1 MFNPRK
7 LSLKDTPPPDNNGD
21 DLDRMLKEF
30 QQQRAA
36 KTLQR
41 QWRGYQ
47 GKKQQQAIQEEEL
60 KRNGAAVTLQK
71 NWRRHRDRVSARTK
85 DVFLSFILARPLQCR
100 WSFQITI
107 EPLLLDGC
115 LVTSNSKLHAI
126 HTSLTDTYL
135 CCRLLALF
143 LSCPRWEGFYYN
155 WVISR
160 VPMSFSLL
168 EFRAWR
174 YCNDAAVCFSKIR
187 SGTTRLRLVLPL
199 EFRIFLGVFFS
210 RRG

>member
-1 MFNPRK
+1 MFSPRK
-7 LSLKDTPPPDNNGD
+7 LSLKDTAPPDNNGD

-100 WSFQITI
+100 
-107 EPLLLDGC
+107 
-115 LVTSNSKLHAI
+115 
-126 HTSLTDTYL
+126 
-135 CCRLLALF
+135 
-143 LSCPRWEGFYYN
+143 
-155 WVISR
+155 
-160 VPMSFSLL
+160 
-168 EFRAWR
+168 
-174 YCNDAAVCFSKIR
+174 
-187 SGTTRLRLVLPL
+187 
-199 EFRIFLGVFFS
+199 
-210 RRG
+210 